1 MTANEFKMPDDDTP
15 DKVPDDATPNSPD
28 DAMPGSDDV
37 SPGSDDDA
45 TPDSDDATPGSDDD
59 APDSHDSTEGDDDT
73 GDEDEDGDD
82 YGVTDSIGDVD
93 GESKPAV
100 FVTTREPIVLVVSR
114 LDDPR
119 APESSALAAY
129 IDGRMVARSA
139 MPPEAIERLVDLKLF
154 EEPVPLGL
162 FAYEEA
168 PGLQCRLFAL
178 VPRASL
184 EADAYSSEPWKASV
198 PSYEAMRDAD
208 DEMDDDTDDDDDEDG
223 DDESP
228 FETILLG
235 HIVRFAKDRKYPD
248 NLAEEAVDILQ
259 RIIHGAEPLE
269 DADRKAIDDLLGSL

>member
-1 MTANEFKMPDDDTP
+1 MPADEFKAPDDETPDETPNDDDTP
-15 DKVPDDATPNSPD
+15 ASPD
-28 DAMPGSDDV
+28 DNDG
-37 SPGSDDDA
+37 
-45 TPDSDDATPGSDDD
+45 
-59 APDSHDSTEGDDDT
+59 
-73 GDEDEDGDD
+73 DEDGDGD
-82 YGVTDSIGDVD
+82 YGVTDSINPNEVD
-93 GESKPAV
+93 GGAKPAV
-100 FVTTREPIVLVVSR
+100 FVTTREPITLVVSR

-178 VPRASL
+178 VPRAAL
-184 EADAYSSEPWKASV
+184 EADAHSAEPWKASV

-208 DEMDDDTDDDDDEDG
+208 DDTDDDMNDDDDEDG
-223 DDESP
+223 DNESP
-228 FETILLG
+228 YETILLG
-235 HIVRFAKDRKYPD
+235 HIVRFAKDRKYPE

-259 RIIHGAEPLE
+259 RIIHGAQPLE
-269 DADRKAIDDLLGSL
+269 DADQKAIDDLLGSL

>member
-1 MTANEFKMPDDDTP
+1 
-15 DKVPDDATPNSPD
+15 
-28 DAMPGSDDV
+28 
-37 SPGSDDDA
+37 
-45 TPDSDDATPGSDDD
+45 
-59 APDSHDSTEGDDDT
+59 
-73 GDEDEDGDD
+73 
-82 YGVTDSIGDVD
+82 
-93 GESKPAV
+93 
-100 FVTTREPIVLVVSR
+100 VTTREPIALAVSR

-154 EEPVPLGL
+154 EEPVALGL
-162 FAYEEA
+162 FAYEDA

-184 EADAYSSEPWKASV
+184 GSDAHSSEPWKASV

-208 DEMDDDTDDDDDEDG
+208 DDMDDDMDDDDDDG
-223 DDESP
+223 DEESP
-228 FETILLG
+228 YETILLG

-248 NLAEEAVDILQ
+248 NLAEEAVDILS

>member
-1 MTANEFKMPDDDTP
+1 MPADEFKAPDDDTP
-15 DKVPDDATPNSPD
+15 DD
-28 DAMPGSDDV
+28 
-37 SPGSDDDA
+37 
-45 TPDSDDATPGSDDD
+45 TPDSPEDEGV
-59 APDSHDSTEGDDDT
+59 EGDD
-73 GDEDEDGDD
+73 DEDEDGEEDGDD
-82 YGVTDSIGDVD
+82 DEEDDAYGVTDSIGTGDVD
-93 GESKPAV
+93 GEEKPAV
-100 FVTTREPIVLVVSR
+100 FVTTREPIALAVSR

-154 EEPVPLGL
+154 EEPVALGL
-162 FAYEEA
+162 FAYEDA

-184 EADAYSSEPWKASV
+184 GSDAHASEPWKASV

-208 DEMDDDTDDDDDEDG
+208 DDMDDDTDDDDDDG
-223 DDESP
+223 DEESP
-228 FETILLG
+228 YETILLG

-248 NLAEEAVDILQ
+248 NLAEEAVDILS